1 MERTQFSLEEVLEMI
16 PNGLFQNRL
25 FAICGLAFMTDSLG
39 VNLLSFLTT
48 CAAAE
53 WKLSNAG
60 QAALTS
66 IVFVGIIAGSIFW
79 GRFADDHGRK
89 KTLLYSCLMVTVGG
103 FASALAPSYEFLVIS
118 RGIAGFGIGGASI
131 PFDLLAE
138 LLPVA
143 TRSKYL
149 VYMGVFWTLGSMLV
163 SGMAWAVLPTLGWRF
178 LSFITTVPVFA
189 TTFIAYIYLPESPRW
204 LLEVDREPDA
214 IKIIRDAALVNNV
227 ELPEF
232 TLTLMNTVEVHG
244 SYKELVDTPEARRIT
259 LPLWLIWAAVG
270 FSYYGTI
277 LFVSRVYS
285 NQDNI
290 SQDSTPQCEFN
301 YAAIFYNASAEIVSV
316 FISAWL
322 IEPLGRI
329 KSQSVF
335 YLIGGVS
342 VFCMGV
348 TSNPGAVLFFALLA
362 RMGINSGLV
371 SI

>member
-1 MERTQFSLEEVLEMI
+1 
-16 PNGLFQNRL
+16 
-25 FAICGLAFMTDSLG
+25 MTDSLG

-214 IKIIRDAALVNNV
+214 IRIIRDAALVNNV

-232 TLTLMNTVEVHG
+232 TLTLMNSVEVHG

-362 RMGINSGLV
+362 RMGINSGL
-371 SI
+371 